1 MAFFKDSNSG
11 TRDPFAG
18 APSPSPASAP
28 PPAAEPARASEP
40 VEPARRPVER
50 TETRAEAPAANR
62 PEPKESFIS
71 AELTLEGKI
80 EGAGN
85 VRVAGRFKGDVNVQG
100 DLTIEK
106 GAQIA
111 GQVHARQVVVEGT
124 LEGNIVSAE
133 RVELRATA
141 VLNGD
146 VKAGALIVA
155 AGSKMRGNA
164 EFGWAG
170 AAPAKPSI
178 RGVG

>member
-1 MAFFKDSNSG
+1 MAFFKDSSTG
-11 TRDPFAG
+11 SRDPFASNTTPTP
-18 APSPSPASAP
+18 APAP
-28 PPAAEPARASEP
+28 AEPARS
-40 VEPARRPVER
+40 VERNDADAARRTVER
-50 TETRAEAPAANR
+50 AEARADAPAANR
-62 PEPKESFIS
+62 PEAKESFIS

-85 VRVAGRFKGDVNVQG
+85 VRIAGRFKGDVNVQG

-106 GAQIA
+106 GAQIS

-133 RVELRATA
+133 RVELRASA
-141 VLNGD
+141 VMNGD

-164 EFGWAG
+164 EFGWEG
-170 AAPAKPSI
+170 SAPAKATI